1 MGFSRSGVCCLPMPT
16 PIGQPVQAIKQRL
29 ATSAARAA
37 TALRSEGS
45 ERSKDSRPSVSRGNV
60 PTLKRLKRLIAT
72 DADEKAFLVSLL
84 PFRVSSACGGVT
96 SSAAMAGGKRPL
108 PVPASAE
115 LRRARV
121 SPTRSWRSG
130 TDLPQ
135 SLRRDISKAQKGRLR
150 NNEHLS
156 NLYSRISAS

>member
-1 MGFSRSGVCCLPMPT
+1 LGFSRSGVCCLPMPT

-29 ATSAARAA
+29 ATYAARAA

-108 PVPASAE
+108 PVPAFGGPGAPPDTAGEVAQTFRSHSEETSA
-115 LRRARV
+115 
-121 SPTRSWRSG
+121 
-130 TDLPQ
+130 
-135 SLRRDISKAQKGRLR
+135 KAKRGSC
-150 NNEHLS
+150 ETTS
-156 NLYSRISAS
+156 I